1 MAEASAAAA
10 GLTPATGARHA
21 RAFDRRLL
29 ALASGERKPLALS
42 VALGLIIAAT
52 RVGQGV
58 TLAYGLGTILRTG
71 HWGTVLPWIAAAAGF
86 ALLRGA
92 AIVVQGAA
100 MAGASVRITTG
111 LRVRLVSAI
120 LTLGPAWLG
129 RERSG
134 DLEAVLVDGVERLDA
149 YFRLFLAKV
158 IAASLSAAAIVA
170 TVVVIDPP
178 TGACIAVFAAAVMFI
193 PSAEYRALGPRMRF
207 WSDSYRP
214 LSAEFVDNLQ
224 GMTTLKMLG
233 VTGQR
238 GRALAARSAA
248 VRDAAIR
255 LISVSGIFTG
265 VMAMTAAAGVA
276 AGLTVGGFRLAAGQ
290 VSTQQLLVI
299 LLLAGECFR
308 PAREIHD
315 AMHSAVWGMSK
326 VERAFAILQT
336 MPGAAATVAAAG
348 VSPAVRDGAPVVTF
362 EDVSFGYRPGQR
374 VLESVS
380 FTAGAGQSL
389 AIVGASGAGKTTIA
403 GLLLRFFDPHD
414 GRIRIDGTDIA
425 GLHPDEVRRLMAVV
439 PQDTF
444 LFHASIRDNL
454 TMTSPDADDD
464 RLRAAVAAADA
475 AGFVDALPDGLDTVV
490 GERGLRLSGGQRQ
503 RIAIA
508 RALLKDSPILI
519 LDEATSNVDVAAEAS
534 ILAALQPLRQG
545 RTTLLIAHRLS
556 TVRDADQI
564 LVLDHGRIVETG
576 SHQQLIR
583 RQGRYARLVAAQ
595 ATT

>member
-1 MAEASAAAA
+1 
-10 GLTPATGARHA
+10 
-21 RAFDRRLL
+21 
-29 ALASGERKPLALS
+29 
-42 VALGLIIAAT
+42 VALGLVIAAT

-58 TLAYGLGTILRTG
+58 TLAYGLGSVLRTG
-71 HWGTVLPWIAAAAGF
+71 DWSTVLPWLASGVGLVLIRA
-86 ALLRGA
+86 A
-92 AIVVQGAA
+92 AIVAQGAT

-120 LTLGPAWLG
+120 LALGPAWVG

-134 DLEAVLVDGVERLDA
+134 ELEAVLVDGVERLDA
-149 YFRLFLAKV
+149 YFRLFLARV
-158 IAASLSAAAIVA
+158 IAASLSAAAIVV
-170 TVVVIDPP
+170 TVVIIDPP
-178 TGACIAVFAAAVMFI
+178 TGLCVAVFACAVMFI
-193 PSAEYRALGPRMRF
+193 PSVEYRALGPRMRF

-224 GMTTLKMLG
+224 GMTTLKMFG
-233 VTGQR
+233 VAAER
-238 GRALAARSAA
+238 GRALAARSAS

-265 VMAMTAAAGVA
+265 LMAMAAAAGVA
-276 AGLTVGGFRLAAGQ
+276 AGLAVGGFRLADGQ
-290 VSTQQLLVI
+290 ITTQQLLLI

-326 VERAFAILQT
+326 VERAFSILQVT
-336 MPGAAATVAAAG
+336 PPAAVAVAGAASAASGGA
-348 VSPAVRDGAPVVTF
+348 PAVSF
-362 EDVSFGYRPGQR
+362 EDVTFAYRPGR
-374 VLESVS
+374 LVLETVS
-380 FTAGAGQSL
+380 FTAGAGESL

-403 GLLLRFFDPHD
+403 ALLLRFFDPQV
-414 GRIRIDGTDIA
+414 GRIRVDGADIA
-425 GLHPDEVRRLMAVV
+425 GLHPDDVRRLMAVV

-454 TMTSPDADDD
+454 TIASPEADDA
-464 RLRAAVAAADA
+464 RLRAALAAAGA
-475 AGFVDALPDGLDTVV
+475 ATFVDALPDGLGTVV

-508 RALLKDSPILI
+508 RALLKDAPILI

-534 ILAALQPLRQG
+534 ILAALRPLRQG
-545 RTTLLIAHRLS
+545 RTTLVIAHRLS

-564 LVLDHGRIVETG
+564 LVLDHGRVVEVG
-576 SHQQLIR
+576 SHQQLLR
-583 RQGRYARLVAAQ
+583 QQGRYSRLVAAQ
-595 ATT
+595 ATP